1 MLGLWYTNA
10 AYTTESFSNYYKERK
25 KYNNLLS
32 NLLGYFIMDLIFKR
46 IVYTVTEIEFHHN
59 AYTNT
64 IFIPESSIKM
74 KIDPLVHTTFKF
86 KYVYPQMHHH
96 QWCVM
101 CYRNGNQSATNYFCG
116 ICTVFSTNTRNRVP
130 YKNAYCF
137 PHKCMTKHYRKC
149 VQYYYKS
156 RNNHCI
162 PSEAIRNIT
171 EPGDKTLIPCDFND
185 ILIFESV
192 RALPRVTKSNSRGST
207 NTGSSQI
214 CPFFLCT
221 L

>member
-1 MLGLWYTNA
+1 MGPLDTNTE
-10 AYTTESFSNYYKERK
+10 YSIESFSTYYKERK
-25 KYNNLLS
+25 KYNHFLS
-32 NLLGYFIMDLIFKR
+32 KFLEDSIIYRHSKQR
-46 IVYTVTEIEFHHN
+46 IHTVIESKLHQN
-59 AYTNT
+59 AFYNT
-64 IFIPESSIKM
+64 FFLPVSSINI
-74 KIDPLVHTTFKF
+74 KIGPLVHNSFRF
-86 KYVYPQMHHH
+86 KYLSPQMHQQ

-192 RALPRVTKSNSRGST
+192 RALPRVTK
-207 NTGSSQI
+207 
-214 CPFFLCT
+214 
-221 L
+221 